1 MVDTAILLG
10 ANDRARV
17 EREMWDV
24 VALEA
29 QIAEV
34 LQLFP
39 FISFMH
45 NLFTIIVSFNKIQCF
60 LGFL

>member
-1 MVDTAILLG
+1 MVDTAMLLG
-10 ANDRARV
+10 ANDRVRV

-34 LQLFP
+34 
-39 FISFMH
+39 S
-45 NLFTIIVSFNKIQCF
+45 
-60 LGFL
+60 